1 MRDQA
6 VRILREGDHVSGKR
20 PVQNNS
26 GCVPLTYL
34 RKSKKSGVGRADW
47 GRERKWDVE
56 GVGVIRLATGPGH
69 SGFWSATDQAHGRF
83 MDSTFKLKFNGK
95 VLEVKSGM
103 VCLMYLKGK
112 PGVCIGDIN
121 GDININ
127 ISN

>member
-1 MRDQA
+1 M
-6 VRILREGDHVSGKR
+6 
-20 PVQNNS
+20 
-26 GCVPLTYL
+26 
-34 RKSKKSGVGRADW
+34 
-47 GRERKWDVE
+47 
-56 GVGVIRLATGPGH
+56 RLATGPGH
-69 SGFWSATDQAHGRF
+69 SGFWSATDQAHGRS